1 MKFTFTIQFEED
13 TTICM
18 LGITIE
24 KRNNNLSTDCLMI
37 WLKTLHFI

>member
-1 MKFTFTIQFEED
+1 
-13 TTICM
+13 M

-37 WLKTLHFI
+37 WLKTLRFI